1 MRKDPA
7 SAGPVQADSA
17 WKIGIVHSTYYKEEI
32 DQLVSGA
39 REVLREAGLPEA
51 NVSLHPVPG
60 SFEIPLIGRVLA
72 EQGKVDALMAFGI
85 IVQGETKHA
94 DLLATEVAR
103 GIMEIQLRYGLPF
116 AFEVL
121 HVLSIDQA
129 RARAGGPQGKGREA
143 AYAVLHSL
151 TELNRIREGRY

>member
-1 MRKDPA
+1 MRRDVTDNGPMQVDP
-7 SAGPVQADSA
+7 S
-17 WKIGIVHSTYYKEEI
+17 WKIAIVHSTYYKEEI
-32 DQLVSGA
+32 DQLVAGA
-39 REVLREAGLPEA
+39 MDVLREAGLPAE
-51 NVSLHPVPG
+51 NVSLHPAPG
-60 SFEIPLIGRVLA
+60 SFEIPLIGRELA
-72 EQGKVDALMAFGI
+72 DGGEIDALMAFGI

-103 GIMEIQLRYGLPF
+103 GIMEIQLRYGMPF

-121 HVLSIDQA
+121 HVLSIEQA

-151 TELNRIREGRY
+151 HELNRIRRGAY